1 VVELKEKESIP
12 HSDFDLENNKG
23 RQIIDVEPTATIV
36 ATKIQLEEPKKPE
49 EGENLFDL
57 QMWVNGT
64 PLHFIVDNERQK
76 NLISTEI
83 VKQLDFLTVPH
94 P

>member
-1 VVELKEKESIP
+1 
-12 HSDFDLENNKG
+12 
-23 RQIIDVEPTATIV
+23 V

-64 PLHFIVDNERQK
+64 PLHFTVDRGSQK
-76 NLISTEI
+76 NLISSKVFKRLKI
-83 VKQLDFLTVPH
+83 PMMPH
-94 P
+94 PQPYTIIWLRWG